1 MTTLSRLTPADILT
15 ERPSSLRR
23 LEVLEG
29 RWAAEVTLRGDKVV
43 RGGRTTFGWLQG
55 GHFLLQRFTS
65 PIPEAPSGMT
75 VIGAVAETDAYVQ
88 HYYDSRGVERVY
100 HMTLCGDEWTL
111 WREAPGFCQ
120 RFHATISPDG
130 ATITGE
136 WDVSADG
143 EEWQRDFEL
152 VYRKLT

>member
-15 ERPSSLRR
+15 QRPASLRR

-29 RWAAEVTLRGDKVV
+29 RWDVESTLDGNEVI
-43 RGGRTTFGWLQG
+43 RGGTTAFGWMEG

-100 HMTLCGDEWTL
+100 HMTLDRGEWTL
-111 WREAPGFCQ
+111 WREAPGFYQ
-120 RFHATISPDG
+120 RFRARISPDG

-143 EEWQRDFEL
+143 EEWQRDFGL
-152 VYRKLT
+152 RYRKLT